1 MKKSRVSSAGSPQLP
16 DWHQYFMQIARV
28 VKSRGNCVLY
38 QVGAVLVQGRQ
49 IIATGYNGTPRG
61 LPNCIEGG
69 CARCKNKKTGK
80 IRSGEHKG
88 TCLCVHAEVNA
99 ILQCAY
105 HGISTK
111 GATLYSTTSPC
122 MLCAK
127 EMLNAGI
134 IAVYYEY
141 EDSGERE
148 SLTLLKKHMKEV
160 VLLVP

>member
-1 MKKSRVSSAGSPQLP
+1 MKKSQAASPGSPQLP

-105 HGISTK
+105 HGISSK

-134 IAVYYEY
+134 SAVYYEY

-148 SLTLLKKHMKEV
+148 SLTLLKKHMQEV
-160 VLLVP
+160 ALLLP

>member
-1 MKKSRVSSAGSPQLP
+1 MKKSQAASPGSPHLP

-105 HGISTK
+105 HGISSK

-134 IAVYYEY
+134 SAVYYEY

-148 SLTLLKKHMKEV
+148 SLTLLKKHMQEV
-160 VLLVP
+160 ALLLP